1 MSDERYQRIMDIFLE
16 AADLAG
22 AERGAFL
29 DRACRG
35 DERLRRDVER
45 LLAGDQENGDLFE
58 EESIRNGQEILAAAL
73 GITGNDRI
81 VAEGWTPSIPERV
94 GPYRIIEKIG
104 EGGMGTVYL
113 AEQDHPQRRVALK
126 MIRPGLLS
134 ENLLKRFR
142 FEADVLG
149 RLRHPGIAQIYDAGE
164 VDTGEVRLPY
174 FAMEYVEGRELREYV
189 EENDLGVKV
198 RLELVARIC
207 DAVHHAHQ
215 KGIVHR
221 DLKPE
226 NVFVVE
232 EAGTPT
238 AGEGASFSVAGQP
251 KVLDFGIARAT
262 DSDTRMTT
270 LQTGTGQLVGTIAY
284 MSPEQVAG
292 DSRQVDERS
301 DVYALGVIL
310 YELLAGRLPFDLMHT
325 PIPEAA
331 RIVREEEPTRIG
343 SVVASCRGDVDTIVG
358 KAMEKDRA
366 RRYQSASALASDLRR
381 YLADETIAA
390 HPPSTFYQLKKF
402 ARRHKGLVLGLILSF
417 LILIVGIVTSLNYA
431 VKAFQGEKRAL
442 KSKEEA
448 QRAAIRLEITA
459 ADAVGKNDPLRGL
472 THLEA
477 VPDEFRGWEWRH
489 LHTCF
494 ESHLCEYVPG
504 EASGTTKLERTL
516 NSVACP
522 SDLPG
527 GGLCAAFKGGNKVD
541 LIDLLSGEI
550 VAEFRSANDLTA
562 PSLSRGGSL
571 LALLDRRSG
580 ELIVQDIQTRSPVIE
595 QPVAPTEISDVCISP
610 DGSLVAISSLK
621 EGALVIDTSTGQ
633 TLFRTDP
640 YPTIARN
647 VDFSS
652 DGSRIA
658 VIGGNRGDER
668 TGGGTFFL
676 YIYSREGKR
685 LVEKAIGDGSGAMAV
700 APDGKRVAIGHFQR
714 MISLFDTATLD
725 RLDVLHGHT
734 KPVSAIV
741 FSPDGTRLAS
751 ASDDGTT
758 RVWDLSSG
766 RTLRVLTNAPGARPV
781 TSLAFSGSG
790 EMLAGANTSGARV
803 WAWKRDARLVLEGHR
818 SFVYRVVFSPDG
830 RLIASSDW
838 DNTIC
843 LWNALTGKRLATLP
857 AVGAR
862 GIFSFTFDG
871 TRLIE
876 SMLWDPAT
884 GDRVTSPRTP
894 VDEENYKAIAE
905 NREFPVFWR
914 QFAQG
919 GAQASLWN
927 DYHTALSADRSKM
940 AKGFMSGEIQIL
952 ESAANWT
959 ARQVTRHDVAVLTIA
974 FSPDGKRLVFG
985 DILGVIKVWDLPG
998 NRELAT
1004 LRGHQGEVFSVNFS
1018 PDGSRI
1024 ASGSNDGTIILWDTE
1039 TFEQAAVLRGHGSYV
1054 HDLVFSPDGTRI
1066 ASASG
1071 DRTVRVWDTVPRD
1084 ERFRQIRRAEA
1095 QRKEIEPMVD
1105 RLLRELPTPLD
1116 VADRIRA
1123 DDALDE
1129 ELRASALLL
1138 LLERTQAERGNPP

>member
-1 MSDERYQRIMDIFLE
+1 MSDERYQRIMEIFLE
-16 AADLAG
+16 AADLEG
-22 AERGAFL
+22 ADRGAFL

-35 DERLRRDVER
+35 DEQLRHDVER
-45 LLAGDQENGDLFE
+45 LLAGDEEDGGLFAEENI
-58 EESIRNGQEILAAAL
+58 SKGQEVLAGAL
-73 GITGNDRI
+73 GIAGNGT
-81 VAEGWTPSIPERV
+81 ATPEGWSPPLKERI
-94 GPYRIIEKIG
+94 GPYCILEKIG
-104 EGGMGTVYL
+104 EGGMGAVFL

-134 ENLLKRFR
+134 ESLLKRFR
-142 FEADVLG
+142 FEAEVLG

-164 VDTGEVRLPY
+164 VDAGQARLPY
-174 FAMEYVEGRELREYV
+174 FAMEYVEGKELRKYA
-189 EENDLGVKV
+189 EENDLGIKV

-226 NVFVVE
+226 NVFVVD
-232 EAGTPT
+232 EAATPP
-238 AGEGASFSVAGQP
+238 AGEGASLAVAGQP

-262 DSDTRMTT
+262 DADTRFTT

-301 DVYALGVIL
+301 DIYALGVML
-310 YELLAGRLPFDLMHT
+310 YELLAERLPFDLRHK

-331 RIVREEEPTRIG
+331 RIVREEEPTRLASI
-343 SVVASCRGDVDTIVG
+343 VASCRGDVDTIVC
-358 KAMEKDRA
+358 KAMEKDHG
-366 RRYQSASALASDLRR
+366 RRYQTAAALSSDLRR
-381 YLADETIAA
+381 YLADEPIAA

-402 ARRHKGLVLGLILSF
+402 ARRHKGLVMGLALSF
-417 LILIVGIVTSLNYA
+417 LILILGIVTSLNYA
-431 VKAFQGEKRAL
+431 VQAVRGERRATE
-442 KSKEEA
+442 SKEDA

-459 ADAVGKNDPLRGL
+459 ADAVGGDDPLRGL

-494 ESHLCEYVPG
+494 ESHLCEFMAG
-504 EASGTTKLERTL
+504 EAPGAPRLKGTSNFATSSVLHPGRGPLGAFERG
-516 NSVACP
+516 
-522 SDLPG
+522 DG
-527 GGLCAAFKGGNKVD
+527 IE
-541 LIDLLSGEI
+541 LIDLLSGES
-550 VAEFRSANDLTA
+550 VAEFRSEGKLTD
-562 PSLSRGGSL
+562 PELSPDGSL
-571 LALLDRRSG
+571 LAVLDRRSG
-580 ELIVQDIQTRSPVIE
+580 KLIVEEIGSGVRKVERPVVPS
-595 QPVAPTEISDVCISP
+595 QISDVSISP
-610 DGSLVAISSLK
+610 DGSLVAISSVT
-621 EGALVIDTSTGQ
+621 EGTEVFDTSTGQ
-633 TLFRTDP
+633 TLFLTDP
-640 YPTIARN
+640 FPTIAREI
-647 VDFSS
+647 DFSF

-658 VIGGNRGDER
+658 IVGGNRGDELL
-668 TGGGTFFL
+668 GGGTFFL
-676 YIYSREGKR
+676 YIYSREGER
-685 LVEKAIGDGSGAMAV
+685 LVEKPIGDGAGALAV
-700 APDGKRVAIGHFQR
+700 SPDGKRVAIGHYQR
-714 MISLFDTATLD
+714 MISLYDTATLE

-734 KPVSAIV
+734 KPISAIV
-741 FSPDGTRLAS
+741 FSPDGAQLAS
-751 ASDDGTT
+751 ASTDGTT
-758 RVWDLSSG
+758 RVWDLASG
-766 RTLRVLTNAPGARPV
+766 TTLRVLTNASTPRPI
-781 TSLAFSGSG
+781 TSLAFSRDG
-790 EMLAGANTSGARV
+790 EMLVGGNTYGARV
-803 WAWKRDARLVLEGHR
+803 WAWQRDARLVLEGHR

-830 RLIASSDW
+830 RLIASCDW

-857 AVGAR
+857 AIGAR

-876 SMLWDPAT
+876 SVLWDPAT

-894 VDEENYKAIAE
+894 VDEENFKALAE
-905 NREFPVFWR
+905 NRNFPVFWR

-927 DYHTALSADRSKM
+927 DYHAALSADRSKM

-952 ESAANWT
+952 ESATDWT
-959 ARQVTRHDVAVLTIA
+959 ASQLTRHDVAVLTIA

-985 DILGVIKVWDLPG
+985 DIKGVIKIWDLPG
-998 NRELAT
+998 NKELAT

-1054 HDLVFSPDGTRI
+1054 HGLVFSPDGTRI
-1066 ASASG
+1066 VSASG

-1095 QRKEIEPMVD
+1095 
-1105 RLLRELPTPLD
+1105 
-1116 VADRIRA
+1116 
-1123 DDALDE
+1123 LDE
-1129 ELRASALLL
+1129 ELRAAALLF
-1138 LLERTQAERGNPP
+1138 LLERRY